1 MLSRFA
7 GDFLIVWIPA
17 CAGMTQLYAN
27 GLFGF
32 MTIPSDGRGQHHNV
46 FILAKRS
53 NADPMVYEK
62 ISALRHISVV
72 QKEAIRHLHSSTSR
86 QKGNSP

>member
-1 MLSRFA
+1 MEGVNITMFLFQQSEAML
-7 GDFLIVWIPA
+7 
-17 CAGMTQLYAN
+17 T
-27 GLFGF
+27 
-32 MTIPSDGRGQHHNV
+32 
-46 FILAKRS
+46 
-53 NADPMVYEK
+53 PMVYEK

>member
-1 MLSRFA
+1 MLSGFA

-32 MTIPSDGRGQHHNV
+32 MKIPSDGRGQHHNV
-46 FILAKRS
+46 FNPA
-53 NADPMVYEK
+53 
-62 ISALRHISVV
+62 
-72 QKEAIRHLHSSTSR
+72 
-86 QKGNSP
+86 